1 MSPFPTVT
9 QCSVTCG
16 QGKATRQV
24 ICVNYSDQL
33 VDRSECD
40 PDDLPATE
48 QECSMSPCH
57 PNSHDY
63 GRPISP
69 FLYPDHRLKPHPG
82 GSPNRNRAH
91 IPGGNQWR
99 IGPWGAVSAL
109 ILLFLGFVGFCFFPK
124 LIRIFLKSAQ
134 REKRERGTFLP
145 TVCSLLTQA
154 SVLEVLR
161 HHLSASHTSYLQGS
175 LGRKLTASFS
185 MRQRLASASWL
196 SPGAFT
202 AVQGCC
208 QSTAEPAPLTAN
220 SMQRFIMEVSKGN

>member
-24 ICVNYSDQL
+24 ICINYSDQL

-48 QECSMSPCH
+48 QDCSMSPCH

-63 GRPISP
+63 GRPIPPS
-69 FLYPDHRLKPHPG
+69 LYPDHRLKPHPG

-109 ILLFLGFVGFCFFPK
+109 ILLVLGFVGFCFFSK
-124 LIRIFLKSAQ
+124 LIESFLKVTTKGK
-134 REKRERGTFLP
+134 EKGTFLP
-145 TVCSLLTQA
+145 TVCSVSPRQSRLKADSIIFHEAKASLCFLAVLWDIYSCAELLPKHSRA
-154 SVLEVLR
+154 W
-161 HHLSASHTSYLQGS
+161 
-175 LGRKLTASFS
+175 
-185 MRQRLASASWL
+185 M
-196 SPGAFT
+196 
-202 AVQGCC
+202 
-208 QSTAEPAPLTAN
+208 PAPLTAN
-220 SMQRFIMEVSKGN
+220 SMQCFIMEVSKGN

>member
-1 MSPFPTVT
+1 MTVSPFPTVT

-24 ICVNYSDQL
+24 ICINYSDQL

-48 QECSMSPCH
+48 QDCSMSPCH

-109 ILLFLGFVGFCFFPK
+109 ILLFLGFVGVCFFPE
-124 LIRIFLKSAQ
+124 LIQSLLKVST
-134 REKRERGTFLP
+134 KGKDRGTFLP

-154 SVLEVLR
+154 GVAEGLR
-161 HHLSASHTSYLQGS
+161 HYLSASRTSYLQGS
-175 LGRKLTASFS
+175 AGRKLTASFS
-185 MRQRLASASWL
+185 MRQRPASVSWL
-196 SPGAFT
+196 FPETFT
-202 AVQGCC
+202 AVQSCC
-208 QSTAEPAPLTAN
+208 
-220 SMQRFIMEVSKGN
+220 

>member
-40 PDDLPATE
+40 PDDLPATD

-57 PNSHDY
+57 PNNHDY
-63 GRPISP
+63 GRPIPP

-99 IGPWGAVSAL
+99 IGPWGAVSAM

-124 LIRIFLKSAQ
+124 LICIFVKSAQ
-134 REKRERGTFLP
+134 REKREGPFSPLSAL
-145 TVCSLLTQA
+145 CSHKCCRRAQA
-154 SVLEVLR
+154 SLVSL
-161 HHLSASHTSYLQGS
+161 SYLVS
-175 LGRKLTASFS
+175 LRQSRQKADSIIFHEAKAGLCFLAVSWGIYSCAGLLPKHSRAS
-185 MRQRLASASWL
+185 M
-196 SPGAFT
+196 
-202 AVQGCC
+202 
-208 QSTAEPAPLTAN
+208 PAPLTAN
-220 SMQRFIMEVSKGN
+220 SMQRFLMEVSKGN

>member
-1 MSPFPTVT
+1 MTVLLAVVVGLVNEAVTVSPFPTVT

-24 ICVNYSDQL
+24 ICIDYSDQL

-48 QECSMSPCH
+48 QDCSMSPCH

-63 GRPISP
+63 GRPIHP
-69 FLYPDHRLKPHPG
+69 FLYPDHRLKLHPG

-109 ILLFLGFVGFCFFPK
+109 IFLIPGWFFLGSLK
-124 LIRIFLKSAQ
+124 LF
-134 REKRERGTFLP
+134 
-145 TVCSLLTQA
+145 
-154 SVLEVLR
+154 
-161 HHLSASHTSYLQGS
+161 
-175 LGRKLTASFS
+175 SF
-185 MRQRLASASWL
+185 
-196 SPGAFT
+196 
-202 AVQGCC
+202 
-208 QSTAEPAPLTAN
+208 
-220 SMQRFIMEVSKGN
+220 